1 MKPSFKTTTL
11 IAAIGM
17 IVYTIYIIMLFA
29 IHKFYPTPYHYDF
42 WKDIQERLILDILQV
57 SLITAGT
64 GLWKYRPSDSASKPF
79 RVFTVCLFVA
89 LAATL
94 LCSPLYS
101 YRIVGAAYLFP
112 SIYWRVSMLVSG
124 IVWLFMLRRQPMEEA
139 SPRSYRVTLII
150 AMVLLA
156 LPIVLEMISGL
167 SLALGGNIFCF
178 KSYAIQS
185 WVRWI
190 APTLV
195 FVHFAFPRIKT
206 NTLKK

>member
-42 WKDIQERLILDILQV
+42 WKDIQERLLLDILQV
-57 SLITAGT
+57 CLIIADI
-64 GLWKYRPSDSASKPF
+64 GLWKYRPSNSASKSF

-89 LAATL
+89 LAGTL
-94 LCSPLYS
+94 LFSPLYS
-101 YRIVGAAYLFP
+101 YRICGMEYLFP
-112 SIYWRVSMLVSG
+112 SIYWRVIMLVSG
-124 IVWLFMLRRQPMEEA
+124 IIWLFMLRLQPMEKVV
-139 SPRSYRVTLII
+139 SRSYRVTLII

-156 LPIVLEMISGL
+156 LPIVMEMLSGL

-178 KSYAIQS
+178 KSYAFQS

-190 APTLV
+190 APTMVLAHFV
-195 FVHFAFPRIKT
+195 FRLNDQH
-206 NTLKK
+206 